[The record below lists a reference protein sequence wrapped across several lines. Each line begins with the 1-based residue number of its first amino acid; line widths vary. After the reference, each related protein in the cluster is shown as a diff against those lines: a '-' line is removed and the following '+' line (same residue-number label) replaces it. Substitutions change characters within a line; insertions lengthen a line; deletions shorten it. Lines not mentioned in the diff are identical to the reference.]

1 MNFIKANPR
10 EYSDERNDCTVRATS
25 LALNKPYKEVHRV
38 YSDNGR
44 KWGRGTDGFT
54 IERVIKHYV
63 GDDYKKRKAT
73 IDGRISL
80 AKFLKL
86 YPTGHW
92 VVVKRGHAF
101 AVIDGVAHDAD
112 ISCCNSRSVVLLAW
126 QVK

>member
-1 MNFIKANPR
+1 MKFIKANPR

-25 LALNKPYKEVHRV
+25 LAINKPYKEVHKA

-44 KWGRGTDGFT
+44 KWGKGCNGFT

-63 GDDYKKRKAT
+63 GDDYVKHNCT
-73 IDGRISL
+73 INGRISL

-86 YPTGHW
+86 NTVGNW

-112 ISCCNSRSVVLLAW
+112 IACCGARSSVLLAYK
-126 QVK
+126 VK